1 MNNSEGT
8 MGSNLILV
16 RYLIKWLLS
25 VVNSYSA
32 DVIFAFDIST
42 YCCNAQYELGEY
54 SERML
59 HQQLSQIIIALHD

>member
-32 DVIFAFDIST
+32 DVIFAFELST

-54 SERML
+54 SE
-59 HQQLSQIIIALHD
+59 SASSAAESNNNCPP